1 MNVVLN
7 LELILQFFFS
17 TLKIQYQNKTIGQF
31 KAVIKQEKKH
41 RTLKPQ
47 RIMTI
52 QQDVFFQIIQNKF
65 HWCNNLIESETSLKS
80 NHCVFRVLH
89 GVSTGAGRVRPCP
102 CRGLRGRWCIPLG
115 SSAPWSVLCRRW
127 YTCSRAL
134 QSQPKSC
141 GSFQTWERISNK
153 RKK

>member
-7 LELILQFFFS
+7 LELIQSLIFFPY

-47 RIMTI
+47 QIMTI

-65 HWCNNLIESETSLKS
+65 HWCNNLIE
-80 NHCVFRVLH
+80 
-89 GVSTGAGRVRPCP
+89 
-102 CRGLRGRWCIPLG
+102 
-115 SSAPWSVLCRRW
+115 
-127 YTCSRAL
+127 
-134 QSQPKSC
+134 
-141 GSFQTWERISNK
+141 
-153 RKK
+153 